1 MNDHDVVLKETFDRI
16 APSFAGEAAD
26 WQRVLHDARAG
37 LFDELGGWQGAA
49 ALRRRLPRRRLAVVT
64 LAAAIAVAAPLAIAS
79 AVYFRD
85 FPRPSDVPRW
95 AEPTRIGPKLVSA
108 HGEIDGVFWRL
119 VTYRARDENRDGS
132 SRIVLC
138 QEIEFAGRVSGS
150 GGGCGLP
157 RFREDVTL
165 PSIDS
170 LGAGV
175 ERTWFVGR
183 VSREA
188 SSVTLVL
195 ADGRTIEAKTVE
207 TPASLRLPYDYYL
220 AIEGGQI
227 GGRFEPAVREA
238 VARDAGGA
246 IIGRA
251 RTDETQ

>member
-1 MNDHDVVLKETFDRI
+1 MNSRDPVLKDAFDRI
-16 APSFAGEAAD
+16 APSFAGEAGD
-26 WQRVLHDARAG
+26 WQRVLQDARAG
-37 LFDELGGWQGAA
+37 PFDQLGGQGAA
-49 ALRRRLPRRRLAVVT
+49 ALRRRLPRRRLAVVA

-95 AEPTRIGPKLVSA
+95 AEPTRTGPKLVSA
-108 HGEIDGVFWRL
+108 QGEIDGLFWRL

-138 QEIEFAGRVSGS
+138 QEIEFAGKVSGS

-157 RFREDVTL
+157 RFREEVTL

-220 AIEGGQI
+220 AIESGQI
-227 GGRFEPAVREA
+227 GGRLGPAVREA
-238 VARDAGGA
+238 LARDTGGA

-251 RTDETQ
+251 RSDVG